1 MTQPRHCPAVLIAA
15 PASGQGKTTV
25 TAALAR
31 LHRNQGRKVRV
42 FKCGPDFLD
51 PMILERASGAP
62 VYQLD
67 MWMVGEQES
76 RRLLWEAAG
85 EADLILIE
93 GVMGL
98 FDGTPSS
105 ADLAR
110 HFGVPV
116 LGVIDGTA
124 MAQTFGALALGLA
137 RYQPDLPFAGVLAN
151 RVGTVRHAQ
160 LLEGSLTEGLRW
172 YGALS
177 RETGIE
183 LPSRHLGLVQASEL
197 NDLDLRLDA
206 AADSLASSCD
216 VALPPAVEF
225 AAPEMIAAEPLLAG
239 VRIAVARDEAFA
251 FTYGASLDLLRA
263 MGAELFFFSPI
274 RDTGLPEAD
283 SLYLPGGY
291 PELHH
296 VALSQ
301 NTPMLTAIRAH
312 HAAGKPLL
320 AECGGMLYLLDSLT
334 DVEGTRA
341 ELVGL
346 LAGDAVMQK
355 RLAALALQAV
365 ELPEGLLRGHT
376 YHHSLTSTELEPI
389 ARGLSPN
396 GGRGA
401 EAVYR
406 EGRMTA
412 SYVHFY
418 FPSNPSAIAAL
429 FVPDLEA
436 AFASKPAP
444 TGDPLI
450 PQCRSWLASEEAM
463 TDNAFSEAERAAVY
477 RAIAERRDMRH
488 FSGGT
493 VEPELLR
500 RLLEAAHQA
509 PSVGL
514 MQPWRFIRISDRALR
529 GNIQQLVE
537 DERIRT
543 AEALGE
549 RSDEFMKLK
558 VEGIND
564 CAEVLVAALMD
575 DRERHIFG
583 RRTLPEMDM
592 ASLSCAIQN
601 LWLASRAEGLGM
613 GWVSLFEPQALADLL
628 GLPAGAKPLAVLCLG
643 PVKEFYPA
651 PMLVLEGWAQTRP
664 LSELLYENYWGVSQ

>member
-1 MTQPRHCPAVLIAA
+1 MSQARHCPAVLIAA

-31 LHRNQGRKVRV
+31 LHRSQGRKVRV

-51 PMILERASGAP
+51 PMIHERASGAP

-67 MWMVGEQES
+67 LWMVGAEES

-116 LGVIDGTA
+116 LAVIDGTA

-151 RVGTVRHAQ
+151 RVGTQRHAQ

-197 NDLDLRLDA
+197 NDLDRRLDDA
-206 AADSLASSCD
+206 AQALGSSCE
-216 VALPPAVEF
+216 VALPPPVEF
-225 AAPEMIAAEPLLAG
+225 AAPQAVTLEPLLAG
-239 VRIAVARDEAFA
+239 VRIAVAHDEAFA
-251 FTYGASLDLLRA
+251 FIYGANLDLLRA
-263 MGAELFFFSPI
+263 LGAELCFFSPI
-274 RDTGLPEAD
+274 HDRELPQAD

-296 VALSQ
+296 LTLAQ
-301 NTPMLTAIRAH
+301 NQPMLAAIRAH

-320 AECGGMLYLLDSLT
+320 AECGGMLYLLDALT
-334 DVEGTRA
+334 DVDGQRA
-341 ELVGL
+341 ELLGL
-346 LAGDAVMQK
+346 LAGEAVMQK

-365 ELPEGLLRGHT
+365 DLPEGVLRGHT
-376 YHHSLTSTELEPI
+376 YHHSLTTTELTPI
-389 ARGLSPN
+389 ARGMSPN

-406 EGRMTA
+406 DGRTTA

-418 FPSNPSAIAAL
+418 FPSNP
-429 FVPDLEA
+429 
-436 AFASKPAP
+436 
-444 TGDPLI
+444 
-450 PQCRSWLASEEAM
+450 
-463 TDNAFSEAERAAVY
+463 RA
-477 RAIAERRDMRH
+477 
-488 FSGGT
+488 
-493 VEPELLR
+493 
-500 RLLEAAHQA
+500 
-509 PSVGL
+509 
-514 MQPWRFIRISDRALR
+514 
-529 GNIQQLVE
+529 
-537 DERIRT
+537 
-543 AEALGE
+543 
-549 RSDEFMKLK
+549 
-558 VEGIND
+558 
-564 CAEVLVAALMD
+564 VAAL
-575 DRERHIFG
+575 
-583 RRTLPEMDM
+583 
-592 ASLSCAIQN
+592 
-601 LWLASRAEGLGM
+601 LA
-613 GWVSLFEPQALADLL
+613 PQSGDCPSDPAK
-628 GLPAGAKPLAVLCLG
+628 AGAFDVDAG
-643 PVKEFYPA
+643 
-651 PMLVLEGWAQTRP
+651 
-664 LSELLYENYWGVSQ
+664 

>member
-1 MTQPRHCPAVLIAA
+1 MSDSRHCPAVLIAA

-42 FKCGPDFLD
+42 FKCGPGFLD

-67 MWMVGEQES
+67 LWMVGAQES

-151 RVGTVRHAQ
+151 RVGTLRHAQ

-177 RETGIE
+177 RDIAIE

-197 NDLDLRLDA
+197 TDLDLRLDA
-206 AADSLASSCD
+206 AAAALAGSCE
-216 VALPPAVEF
+216 VALPPPVTF
-225 AAPEMIAAEPLLAG
+225 AAPTVAAVQPLLAG
-239 VRIAVARDEAFA
+239 VRIAIARDEAFA

-263 MGAELFFFSPI
+263 MGAELVFFSPI
-274 RDTGLPEAD
+274 HDRELPEAD

-296 VALSQ
+296 QALAA
-301 NTPMLTAIRAH
+301 NATMLAAIRAH

-320 AECGGMLYLLDSLT
+320 AECGGMLYLLDALT

-341 ELVGL
+341 QLLGL
-346 LAGDAVMQK
+346 LSGEAVMQK

-365 ELPEGLLRGHT
+365 DLPEGALRGHT
-376 YHHSLTSTELEPI
+376 YHHSLTSTELTPI
-389 ARGLSPN
+389 ARGESPN

-418 FPSNPSAIAAL
+418 FPSNPTAIAIL
-429 FVPDLEA
+429 LHPLGGV
-436 AFASKPAP
+436 
-444 TGDPLI
+444 DPL
-450 PQCRSWLASEEAM
+450 
-463 TDNAFSEAERAAVY
+463 
-477 RAIAERRDMRH
+477 
-488 FSGGT
+488 
-493 VEPELLR
+493 
-500 RLLEAAHQA
+500 
-509 PSVGL
+509 
-514 MQPWRFIRISDRALR
+514 
-529 GNIQQLVE
+529 
-537 DERIRT
+537 
-543 AEALGE
+543 
-549 RSDEFMKLK
+549 
-558 VEGIND
+558 
-564 CAEVLVAALMD
+564 
-575 DRERHIFG
+575 
-583 RRTLPEMDM
+583 
-592 ASLSCAIQN
+592 
-601 LWLASRAEGLGM
+601 
-613 GWVSLFEPQALADLL
+613 
-628 GLPAGAKPLAVLCLG
+628 
-643 PVKEFYPA
+643 
-651 PMLVLEGWAQTRP
+651 
-664 LSELLYENYWGVSQ
+664 

>member
-1 MTQPRHCPAVLIAA
+1 
-15 PASGQGKTTV
+15 
-25 TAALAR
+25 
-31 LHRNQGRKVRV
+31 
-42 FKCGPDFLD
+42 
-51 PMILERASGAP
+51 
-62 VYQLD
+62 VYQVDL
-67 MWMVGEQES
+67 WMVGADES

-197 NDLDLRLDA
+197 NDLDARLDA
-206 AADSLASSCD
+206 AANALASTCE
-216 VALPPAVEF
+216 VALPPPVEF
-225 AAPEMIAAEPLLAG
+225 AAPEPVAVEPLLAG

-251 FTYGASLDLLRA
+251 FTYGASLALLRD
-263 MGAELFFFSPI
+263 MGAELVFFSPI
-274 RDTGLPEAD
+274 RDTALPEAH

-296 VALSQ
+296 LELSR
-301 NTPMLTAIRAH
+301 NTPMLEAIRAH
-312 HAAGKPLL
+312 HGAGKPLL
-320 AECGGMLYLLDSLT
+320 AECGGMLYLLDALT
-334 DVEGTRA
+334 DVDGQRA

-346 LAGDAVMQK
+346 LAGEATMQK

-365 ELPEGLLRGHT
+365 DMPEGLLRGHT
-376 YHHSLTSTELEPI
+376 YHHSLTSTALEPI

-418 FPSNPSAIAAL
+418 FPSNPQAIAAL
-429 FVPDLEA
+429 F
-436 AFASKPAP
+436 AP
-444 TGDPLI
+444 
-450 PQCRSWLASEEAM
+450 C
-463 TDNAFSEAERAAVY
+463 AVK
-477 RAIAERRDMRH
+477 
-488 FSGGT
+488 
-493 VEPELLR
+493 
-500 RLLEAAHQA
+500 A
-509 PSVGL
+509 P
-514 MQPWRFIRISDRALR
+514 
-529 GNIQQLVE
+529 
-537 DERIRT
+537 
-543 AEALGE
+543 
-549 RSDEFMKLK
+549 
-558 VEGIND
+558 
-564 CAEVLVAALMD
+564 
-575 DRERHIFG
+575 
-583 RRTLPEMDM
+583 
-592 ASLSCAIQN
+592 
-601 LWLASRAEGLGM
+601 
-613 GWVSLFEPQALADLL
+613 
-628 GLPAGAKPLAVLCLG
+628 
-643 PVKEFYPA
+643 
-651 PMLVLEGWAQTRP
+651 
-664 LSELLYENYWGVSQ
+664 

>member
-1 MTQPRHCPAVLIAA
+1 VSDRQPRHCPAVLIAA

-51 PMILERASGAP
+51 PMILERASGHP

-67 MWMVGEQES
+67 MWMVGEAES
-76 RRLLWEAAG
+76 RRLLWEAAA

-110 HFGVPV
+110 RFGVPV

-197 NDLDLRLDA
+197 NDLDARLDA
-206 AADSLASSCD
+206 AAAALGSTCD
-216 VALPPAVEF
+216 AALPPPVTF
-225 AAPEMIAAEPLLAG
+225 TAPEHVPAKPLLAG
-239 VRIAVARDEAFA
+239 VRIAIAHDEAFA
-251 FTYGASLDLLRA
+251 FFYGASLDLLRE
-263 MGAELFFFSPI
+263 MGAELLFFSPI
-274 RDTGLPEAD
+274 RDRQLPDAD

-296 VALSQ
+296 TALAENQ
-301 NTPMLTAIRAH
+301 GMRAAIRDH

-320 AECGGMLYLLDSLT
+320 AECGGMLYLLDALT
-334 DVEGTRA
+334 DVEGHRA
-341 ELVGL
+341 EGVGL
-346 LAGDAVMQK
+346 LKGEAVMQK
-355 RLAALALQAV
+355 RLAALALQSV
-365 ELPEGLLRGHT
+365 ELPEGTLRGHT
-376 YHHSLTSTELEPI
+376 YHHSLTSTELTPI

-406 EGRMTA
+406 DGRMTA

-418 FPSNPSAIAAL
+418 FPSNPQAVAAL
-429 FVPDLEA
+429 F
-436 AFASKPAP
+436 
-444 TGDPLI
+444 
-450 PQCRSWLASEEAM
+450 
-463 TDNAFSEAERAAVY
+463 
-477 RAIAERRDMRH
+477 
-488 FSGGT
+488 
-493 VEPELLR
+493 
-500 RLLEAAHQA
+500 
-509 PSVGL
+509 
-514 MQPWRFIRISDRALR
+514 
-529 GNIQQLVE
+529 
-537 DERIRT
+537 
-543 AEALGE
+543 
-549 RSDEFMKLK
+549 
-558 VEGIND
+558 
-564 CAEVLVAALMD
+564 
-575 DRERHIFG
+575 
-583 RRTLPEMDM
+583 LP
-592 ASLSCAIQN
+592 
-601 LWLASRAEGLGM
+601 
-613 GWVSLFEPQALADLL
+613 
-628 GLPAGAKPLAVLCLG
+628 
-643 PVKEFYPA
+643 
-651 PMLVLEGWAQTRP
+651 
-664 LSELLYENYWGVSQ
+664 

>member
-1 MTQPRHCPAVLIAA
+1 VTTARHCPAVLIAA

-67 MWMVGEQES
+67 MWMVGADES
-76 RRLLWEAAG
+76 RRLLWEAAA

-160 LLEGSLTEGLRW
+160 LLEHSLTEGLRW

-177 RETGIE
+177 RDLAIE

-197 NDLDLRLDA
+197 NDLDARLDA
-206 AADSLASSCD
+206 AAAALAESCQ
-216 VALPPAVEF
+216 VALPPPVCF
-225 AAPEMIAAEPLLAG
+225 AAPEPVVAPVALAG
-239 VRIAVARDEAFA
+239 VRIAVAHDEAFA
-251 FTYGASLDLLRA
+251 FTYGASLDLLRN
-263 MGAELFFFSPI
+263 MGAELSFFSPI
-274 RDTGLPEAD
+274 HDAHLPPCD

-296 VALSQ
+296 VALAANS
-301 NTPMLTAIRAH
+301 TMLADIRAH
-312 HAAGKPLL
+312 RAADKPLL
-320 AECGGMLYLLDSLT
+320 AECGGMLYLLDALT
-334 DVEGTRA
+334 DVDGVRA
-341 ELVGL
+341 SLVGIL
-346 LAGDAVMQK
+346 QGEAVMQK

-365 ELPEGLLRGHT
+365 ELPEGTLRGHT
-376 YHHSLTSTELEPI
+376 YHHSLTSSECQPI
-389 ARGLSPN
+389 ARGVSPN

-406 EGRMTA
+406 IGRMTA

-418 FPSNPSAIAAL
+418 FPSNPPAIAAL
-429 FVPDLEA
+429 
-436 AFASKPAP
+436 
-444 TGDPLI
+444 
-450 PQCRSWLASEEAM
+450 
-463 TDNAFSEAERAAVY
+463 
-477 RAIAERRDMRH
+477 
-488 FSGGT
+488 
-493 VEPELLR
+493 LR
-500 RLLEAAHQA
+500 
-509 PSVGL
+509 P
-514 MQPWRFIRISDRALR
+514 
-529 GNIQQLVE
+529 
-537 DERIRT
+537 
-543 AEALGE
+543 
-549 RSDEFMKLK
+549 
-558 VEGIND
+558 
-564 CAEVLVAALMD
+564 
-575 DRERHIFG
+575 
-583 RRTLPEMDM
+583 
-592 ASLSCAIQN
+592 
-601 LWLASRAEGLGM
+601 
-613 GWVSLFEPQALADLL
+613 
-628 GLPAGAKPLAVLCLG
+628 
-643 PVKEFYPA
+643 
-651 PMLVLEGWAQTRP
+651 
-664 LSELLYENYWGVSQ
+664 

>member
-1 MTQPRHCPAVLIAA
+1 MRDARHCPAVLIAA

-67 MWMVGEQES
+67 LWMVGEQES
-76 RRLLWEAAG
+76 RRLLWEAAA

-116 LGVIDGTA
+116 LAVIDGTA

-151 RVGTVRHAQ
+151 RVGTLRHAQ

-172 YGALS
+172 YGGLS

-197 NDLDLRLDA
+197 NDLEARLDA
-206 AADSLASSCD
+206 AAAALGASCD
-216 VALPPAVEF
+216 AALPPAVSF
-225 AAPEMIAAEPLLAG
+225 AAPTELVSEPLLQG

-251 FTYGASLDLLRA
+251 FTYGANLDLLRA
-263 MGAELFFFSPI
+263 MGAELAFFSPLH
-274 RDTGLPEAD
+274 DASLPQAD

-296 VALSQ
+296 RALAANS
-301 NTPMLTAIRAH
+301 PMLAAIRAH
-312 HAAGKPLL
+312 HHAGKPLL
-320 AECGGMLYLLDSLT
+320 AECGGMLYLLDALT
-334 DVEGTRA
+334 DVAGERA
-341 ELVGL
+341 ELLGL
-346 LAGDAVMQK
+346 LAGEAVMQK

-365 ELPEGLLRGHT
+365 ELPEGTLRGHT
-376 YHHSLTSTELEPI
+376 YHHSLTSTGLEPI
-389 ARGLSPN
+389 ARGQSPN

-406 EGRMTA
+406 CGRLTA

-418 FPSNPSAIAAL
+418 FASNPQASAAL
-429 FVPDLEA
+429 
-436 AFASKPAP
+436 
-444 TGDPLI
+444 
-450 PQCRSWLASEEAM
+450 
-463 TDNAFSEAERAAVY
+463 
-477 RAIAERRDMRH
+477 
-488 FSGGT
+488 
-493 VEPELLR
+493 
-500 RLLEAAHQA
+500 
-509 PSVGL
+509 
-514 MQPWRFIRISDRALR
+514 
-529 GNIQQLVE
+529 
-537 DERIRT
+537 
-543 AEALGE
+543 
-549 RSDEFMKLK
+549 
-558 VEGIND
+558 
-564 CAEVLVAALMD
+564 
-575 DRERHIFG
+575 
-583 RRTLPEMDM
+583 
-592 ASLSCAIQN
+592 
-601 LWLASRAEGLGM
+601 
-613 GWVSLFEPQALADLL
+613 
-628 GLPAGAKPLAVLCLG
+628 LC
-643 PVKEFYPA
+643 P
-651 PMLVLEGWAQTRP
+651 
-664 LSELLYENYWGVSQ
+664 

>member
-1 MTQPRHCPAVLIAA
+1 MSDAARQCPAVLIAA

-67 MWMVGEQES
+67 LWMIGVEDS

-160 LLEGSLTEGLRW
+160 LLENSLTEGLRW

-197 NDLDLRLDA
+197 NDLDARLDA
-206 AADSLASSCD
+206 AAQALGSTCE
-216 VALPPAVEF
+216 VTLPPPVTF
-225 AAPEMIAAEPLLAG
+225 AAPEPQPVEPLLGG
-239 VRIAVARDEAFA
+239 VRIAIARDEAFA
-251 FTYGASLDLLRA
+251 FVYGASLDLLRG
-263 MGAELFFFSPI
+263 MGAELSFFSPI
-274 RDTGLPEAD
+274 HDTQLPEAD

-296 VALSQ
+296 VALGA
-301 NTPMLTAIRAH
+301 NRLMREAIAAH
-312 HAAGKPLL
+312 HAAGKPIL
-320 AECGGMLYLLDSLT
+320 AECGGMLYLLDALT
-334 DVEGTRA
+334 DVQGVRVE
-341 ELVGL
+341 
-346 LAGDAVMQK
+346 LAGLVPGEAVMQT
-355 RLAALALQAV
+355 RLAALALQNVA
-365 ELPEGLLRGHT
+365 LPEGLLRGHT
-376 YHHSLTSTELEPI
+376 YHHSLTSTELTPI
-389 ARGLSPN
+389 ARGVSPN

-406 EGRMTA
+406 LGRLTA

-418 FPSNPSAIAAL
+418 FPSSPPAIAAL
-429 FVPDLEA
+429 FTP
-436 AFASKPAP
+436 
-444 TGDPLI
+444 
-450 PQCRSWLASEEAM
+450 
-463 TDNAFSEAERAAVY
+463 
-477 RAIAERRDMRH
+477 
-488 FSGGT
+488 
-493 VEPELLR
+493 
-500 RLLEAAHQA
+500 
-509 PSVGL
+509 
-514 MQPWRFIRISDRALR
+514 
-529 GNIQQLVE
+529 
-537 DERIRT
+537 
-543 AEALGE
+543 
-549 RSDEFMKLK
+549 
-558 VEGIND
+558 
-564 CAEVLVAALMD
+564 
-575 DRERHIFG
+575 
-583 RRTLPEMDM
+583 
-592 ASLSCAIQN
+592 
-601 LWLASRAEGLGM
+601 
-613 GWVSLFEPQALADLL
+613 
-628 GLPAGAKPLAVLCLG
+628 
-643 PVKEFYPA
+643 
-651 PMLVLEGWAQTRP
+651 
-664 LSELLYENYWGVSQ
+664 

>member
-1 MTQPRHCPAVLIAA
+1 MSAPRQCPAVLIAA

-67 MWMVGEQES
+67 LWMVGADES

-110 HFGVPV
+110 RFGVPV
-116 LGVIDGTA
+116 LGVIDGKA

-197 NDLDLRLDA
+197 TDLDLRLDA
-206 AADSLASSCD
+206 AADALAGTCE
-216 VALPPAVEF
+216 VALPPAVTFE
-225 AAPEMIAAEPLLAG
+225 APDPLPVEPLLSG
-239 VRIAVARDEAFA
+239 VRIAIAHDEAFA
-251 FTYGASLDLLRA
+251 FTYGASLDLLRE
-263 MGAELFFFSPI
+263 MGAQLSFFSPI
-274 RDTGLPEAD
+274 RDTQLPETD

-296 VALSQ
+296 RALAE
-301 NTPMLTAIRAH
+301 NGPMLAAIRDH
-312 HAAGKPLL
+312 HAAGKPIL
-320 AECGGMLYLLDSLT
+320 AECGGMLYLLDALT
-334 DVEGTRA
+334 DVEGERA

-346 LAGDAVMQK
+346 LHGEAVMQT
-355 RLAALALQAV
+355 RLAALALQSV

-376 YHHSLTSTELEPI
+376 YHHSLTSTPLEPI
-389 ARGLSPN
+389 ARGVSPN

-406 EGRMTA
+406 DGRLTA

-418 FPSNPSAIAAL
+418 FPSNPHAIAAL
-429 FVPDLEA
+429 L
-436 AFASKPAP
+436 KP
-444 TGDPLI
+444 
-450 PQCRSWLASEEAM
+450 
-463 TDNAFSEAERAAVY
+463 
-477 RAIAERRDMRH
+477 
-488 FSGGT
+488 
-493 VEPELLR
+493 
-500 RLLEAAHQA
+500 
-509 PSVGL
+509 
-514 MQPWRFIRISDRALR
+514 
-529 GNIQQLVE
+529 
-537 DERIRT
+537 
-543 AEALGE
+543 
-549 RSDEFMKLK
+549 
-558 VEGIND
+558 
-564 CAEVLVAALMD
+564 
-575 DRERHIFG
+575 
-583 RRTLPEMDM
+583 
-592 ASLSCAIQN
+592 
-601 LWLASRAEGLGM
+601 
-613 GWVSLFEPQALADLL
+613 
-628 GLPAGAKPLAVLCLG
+628 
-643 PVKEFYPA
+643 
-651 PMLVLEGWAQTRP
+651 
-664 LSELLYENYWGVSQ
+664 

>member
-1 MTQPRHCPAVLIAA
+1 MRDARHCPAVLIAA

-67 MWMVGEQES
+67 LWMVGEQES
-76 RRLLWEAAG
+76 RRLLWEAAA

-116 LGVIDGTA
+116 LAVIDGTA

-151 RVGTVRHAQ
+151 RVGTLRHAQ

-172 YGALS
+172 YGGLS

-197 NDLDLRLDA
+197 NDLETRLDA
-206 AADSLASSCD
+206 AAAALGASCD
-216 VALPPAVEF
+216 AALPPAVSF
-225 AAPEMIAAEPLLAG
+225 AAPTELVSEPLLQG

-251 FTYGASLDLLRA
+251 FTYGANLDLLRA
-263 MGAELFFFSPI
+263 MGAELAFFSPLH
-274 RDTGLPEAD
+274 DASLPQAD

-296 VALSQ
+296 QALAANS
-301 NTPMLTAIRAH
+301 PMLAAIRAH
-312 HAAGKPLL
+312 HHAGKPLL
-320 AECGGMLYLLDSLT
+320 AECGGMLYLLDALT
-334 DVEGTRA
+334 DVAGERA
-341 ELVGL
+341 ELLGL
-346 LAGDAVMQK
+346 LAGEAVMQK

-365 ELPEGLLRGHT
+365 ELPEGTLRGHT
-376 YHHSLTSTELEPI
+376 YHHSLTSTGLEPI
-389 ARGLSPN
+389 ARGQSPN

-406 EGRMTA
+406 CGRLTA

-418 FPSNPSAIAAL
+418 FASNPQASAAL
-429 FVPDLEA
+429 
-436 AFASKPAP
+436 
-444 TGDPLI
+444 
-450 PQCRSWLASEEAM
+450 
-463 TDNAFSEAERAAVY
+463 
-477 RAIAERRDMRH
+477 
-488 FSGGT
+488 
-493 VEPELLR
+493 
-500 RLLEAAHQA
+500 
-509 PSVGL
+509 
-514 MQPWRFIRISDRALR
+514 
-529 GNIQQLVE
+529 
-537 DERIRT
+537 
-543 AEALGE
+543 
-549 RSDEFMKLK
+549 
-558 VEGIND
+558 
-564 CAEVLVAALMD
+564 
-575 DRERHIFG
+575 
-583 RRTLPEMDM
+583 
-592 ASLSCAIQN
+592 
-601 LWLASRAEGLGM
+601 
-613 GWVSLFEPQALADLL
+613 
-628 GLPAGAKPLAVLCLG
+628 LC
-643 PVKEFYPA
+643 P
-651 PMLVLEGWAQTRP
+651 
-664 LSELLYENYWGVSQ
+664 